1 MNTTIP
7 VAALALVAAVRAQ
20 TYWHVPAGTNLTQ
33 ACAAAAP
40 GDAMPL
46 APGAYPRFSLLAA
59 SASRSAK
66 SVLPTRGPLPW
77 PTTSERPV
85 RGSSAAGG
93 PRQHVGD
100 LSGHRRRGA
109 AAAAR

>member
-1 MNTTIP
+1 MNMLPT
-7 VAALALVAAVRAQ
+7 VAALALVVAVRAQ
-20 TYWHVPAGTNLTQ
+20 TYWHVPGGANLTQ
-33 ACAAAAP
+33 AFAAAAP
-40 GDAMPL
+40 GDVMLL
-46 APGAYPRFSLLAA
+46 APGAYPRFSLLVA

-77 PTTSERPV
+77 ATTSERPV